1 METAIFGV
9 GKIVYRNKITNKVG
23 IDTDLLVAL
32 IDDNRFSFFTPRLY
46 NRSNYVFICQKVFA
60 QALGVLIHK
69 RGYSYEEAKNKL
81 INYLNINK
89 IKIIKNKEI
98 GFDKKTTL
106 VNELKEKRKY
116 IKANPDDSDLE
127 IMAIYKLA
135 DVDCIFTINSYHF
148 EELCNY
154 LNIHIEKPIDDV
166 NIMLRQISR
175 KKKYYKKKK
184 H

>member
-1 METAIFGV
+1 MEV
-9 GKIVYRNKITNKVG
+9 ESYKIKKLVIRNKMTNKVG
-23 IDTDLLVAL
+23 IDTDLLVAF
-32 IDDNRFSFFTPRLY
+32 IDNNRFSFFKPRVY
-46 NRSNYVFICQKVFA
+46 NRNNYVFICQKVFA

-69 RGYSYEEAKNKL
+69 RGYVYEEAKNKL
-81 INYLNINK
+81 INYLNMNK

-98 GFDKKTTL
+98 GFDKIAHL
-106 VNELKEKRKY
+106 INELKEKRKH

-127 IMAIYKLA
+127 IMVIYKLA
-135 DVDCIFTINSYHF
+135 NVDCIFTINSYHF

-154 LNIHIEKPIDDV
+154 LSINIEKPIDDV
-166 NIMLRQISR
+166 DIMLKQVLK